1 MASRLYPKLFR
12 LATSLQQ
19 STGIME
25 PETDKGR
32 SQMRL
37 HNDLYEL
44 MPEPGDADPAY
55 SDVYEEYAE
64 NTLWEMMFEELPFLP
79 DSFPQGM
86 T

>member
-1 MASRLYPKLFR
+1 
-12 LATSLQQ
+12 
-19 STGIME
+19 
-25 PETDKGR
+25 
-32 SQMRL
+32 MRT

-44 MPEPGDADPAY
+44 IPDPGDADAGH

-64 NTLWEMMFEELPFLP
+64 NTLWELMFEELPFVP